1 MTCLDLLLS
10 LEGPEL
16 DRSRA
21 HDYIVSERV
30 EFQRT
35 EDVFWAV
42 CCAVN
47 NRLDALKTNNIPDL
61 YDLVC
66 TKTNKMISFFIDIE
80 FGHRSGMTIE
90 LVQLLDTV
98 RLPDD
103 YVTLFT
109 TAGHQ
114 LLFFRVHKG
123 VDTLL
128 M

>member
-30 EFQRT
+30 KFQSA
-35 EDVFWAV
+35 EDVFGTV
-42 CCAVN
+42 SRAVN

-66 TKTNKMISFFIDIE
+66 TKTNEMVSIFIDIE
-80 FGHRSGMTIE
+80 FGHRSVMTIE

-98 RLPDD
+98 GLPDD
-103 YVTLFT
+103 DMTLFT
-109 TAGHQ
+109 TTGHQ
-114 LLFFRVHKG
+114 LLLFRVNKG
-123 VDTLL
+123 VDTFL